1 MADIDIGLG
10 LSGLQGIPQTLA
22 SIVNSLKQ
30 METSAKNLSSA
41 FDNINSKAG
50 GQKGVS
56 DAFGKT
62 SFEADRLKKRL
73 DALQKAK
80 QDALSNKALIDQ
92 IESEKAAIKAVT
104 NEYTEQARA
113 KKKLAR
119 DKEIADIK
127 AATKEYNEQEKA
139 KKKLAAETEKI
150 RKKEIAENEKILQ
163 NQQKVRLEYSQQI
176 GLIKQLENRMSLL
189 KQRMQAATDPKDVR
203 KLSDEIRR
211 LSLQKKELTTGV
223 TDLGKQTKVTSGIMG
238 QFRGVLIN
246 TFGAYAVLA
255 GIKSTFNTIREFEKA
270 MTMVKA
276 VTNATASEMQLLF
289 DITKNIVRKG
299 SVFDPKTLAETQLEL
314 SKLGFTASEIAV
326 MIEPINNLAIATGED
341 LTKAS
346 EIATSAMRSFGLSAA
361 DLSRVID
368 VMGKALNIS
377 SLDLSSWNEAMKYAA
392 PVAHQ
397 LGWEVED
404 VASMTALL
412 ANQQIKGS
420 MAGTAMRQIFLKLAD
435 SGSNLQKAM
444 GGNIRT
450 FEDFVAGLRRMN
462 EAGISLNEILDATD
476 VRTSTAF
483 SIFTSGV
490 ETLADVR
497 NGFDSVNGSI
507 KEMAEIN
514 MNTLDAKINQ
524 LNSSWLNLI
533 TTIDNG
539 DDVFSN
545 FVKGSLT
552 YLSDALNDISY
563 QMQYGN
569 FKKGFLNLLN
579 PFGGGS
585 WKNPLGFIY
594 GQFSGISEK
603 IREITD
609 EDIVKYND
617 RLRGFL
623 SELSN
628 DKDLGN
634 LEKRREFF
642 EKEIKY
648 FEDLTEARKGLTD
661 GELAIASERANDF
674 VFALNDAFK
683 VISSELKDQSDDYLG
698 NRLKELIDSIKLGEK
713 SLTMNVFSESQK
725 GVTGTRLKFLKQEAD
740 EINRILD
747 ARRRTGS
754 EPDGSLTEE
763 QLARLKESLRLQY
776 EIKRSAIEGDETLTD
791 SARKA
796 ALLKIKKDYDID
808 LNNLEVQ
815 EETKL
820 HLKQQY
826 NELNK
831 NLEKQYLTEIQK
843 LHQSDNDK
851 NIKILYDNKM
861 KELAEKKRL
870 NALELEMEKINLQ
883 ELKNKLSAL
892 PKDDTVGRR
901 TLTDQILGKEFDIRM
916 KEANNEIAEFR
927 FQIEAINDIV
937 GTGEDR
943 SWLISVLGLTDEQI
957 SILEDKLK
965 VAQAKLKLITPELQA
980 PEKRDIFS
988 LLGLT
993 FSDDEKDLIIQGLK
1007 EVEDAIVSMTDTVVE
1022 SAKARAEASQ
1032 ARVDELQRELE
1043 TELQLAEQGFSSNV
1057 SLKRQQLEE
1066 EKKIRDEAL
1075 EDQKRA
1081 QRQQLI
1087 LQSALDAANLISTV
1101 IKLALTEVGTKGLV
1115 GIISAG
1121 VGAAGLYAL
1130 VASVKAK
1137 SKEITSYEKGG
1148 YEYLKGRS
1156 HSEGGISLGEGREAQ
1171 GGEMLAVFNRKATSK
1186 YGKMI
1191 EGFVDAINKD
1201 KLSINTKNV
1210 MSDSKKNIIVNID
1223 NKKLN
1228 DIHGVLREIRDTS
1241 VTYHGIYKIV
1251 RKGNSVRRIRMR
1263 E

>member
-10 LSGLQGIPQTLA
+10 LSGLQEMPQTLT

-50 GQKGVS
+50 GQKKAG
-56 DAFGKT
+56 DAFRQT
-62 SFEADRLKKRL
+62 SFEADKLRQKLESIR
-73 DALQKAK
+73 KAK
-80 QDALSNKALIDQ
+80 QNALSNQDLIDQ
-92 IESEKAAIKAVT
+92 IQQEKRALNEIT
-104 NEYTEQARA
+104 NSY
-113 KKKLAR
+113 R
-119 DKEIADIK
+119 D
-127 AATKEYNEQEKA
+127 QEKA
-139 KKKLAAETEKI
+139 KKKLAAESEKI
-150 RKKEIAENEKILQ
+150 RKKELAETEKTLQ

-189 KQRMQAATDPKDVR
+189 KQKMNAATDPKDVR

-289 DITKNIVRKG
+289 DITKNIIRKG
-299 SVFDPKTLAETQLEL
+299 SIFDPKTLAETQLEL

-346 EIATSAMRSFGLSAA
+346 EIATAAMRSFGLSAA

-377 SLDLSSWNEAMKYAA
+377 ALDLSSWNEAMRYAA

-397 LGWEVED
+397 LGWEIED
-404 VASMTALL
+404 VASMTTLL

-444 GGNIRT
+444 GGNIKT

-462 EAGISLNEILDATD
+462 EAGISLNEILEATD

-483 SIFTSGV
+483 SILTSGV
-490 ETLADVR
+490 ETLADAR
-497 NGFDSVNGSI
+497 KGFDSVNGSI
-507 KEMAEIN
+507 KEMAEVN
-514 MNTLDAKINQ
+514 METLDAKIKQ
-524 LNSSWLNLI
+524 LNASWGNLI
-533 TTIDNG
+533 TSIDNG
-539 DDVFSN
+539 NSGISKLIKLILDSGIDALDDFNTELERSNAVFMLLRRLTTIPFVGSIFYDSFKGINEEISKFTGDDLQKYENRLTSFYETIRKDGVGTQDKLAKSTQFHNKTIKDYVSLQDEIRRKRADAHNLSMNPVTQFSN
-545 FVKGSLT
+545 E
-552 YLSDALNDISY
+552 A
-563 QMQYGN
+563 
-569 FKKGFLNLLN
+569 NLLN
-579 PFGGGS
+579 QEIAVLEARQEAYQKILLTS
-585 WKNPLGFIY
+585 RSEITKL
-594 GQFSGISEK
+594 FSGKDFDMEEYEVY
-603 IREITD
+603 IRETIEAQEKGVQALKNADKYADANTLSNYV
-609 EDIVKYND
+609 EENKKILGEIVRFTEQRDK
-617 RLRGFL
+617 
-623 SELSN
+623 ELSN
-628 DKDLGN
+628 LN
-634 LEKRREFF
+634 QERT
-642 EKEIKY
+642 KE
-648 FEDLTEARKGLTD
+648 E
-661 GELAIASERANDF
+661 
-674 VFALNDAFK
+674 
-683 VISSELKDQSDDYLG
+683 
-698 NRLKELIDSIKLGEK
+698 
-713 SLTMNVFSESQK
+713 
-725 GVTGTRLKFLKQEAD
+725 
-740 EINRILD
+740 
-747 ARRRTGS
+747 
-754 EPDGSLTEE
+754 
-763 QLARLKESLRLQY
+763 LARLKESLRLQY
-776 EIKRSAIEGDETLTD
+776 EIKRSAIEGDENLTD

-851 NIKILYDNKM
+851 NIKILYNNKM

-870 NALELEMEKINLQ
+870 NTLELEMEKINLQ

-901 TLTDQILGKEFDIRM
+901 VLTDQILGKEFDIRM
-916 KEANNEIAEFR
+916 KEANDEIAEFR

-943 SWLISVLGLTDEQI
+943 SWLISVLGRTDEEI

-965 VAQAKLKLITPELQA
+965 VALAKLKLITPEKQA
-980 PEKRDIFS
+980 PEKKDIFS
-988 LLGLT
+988 FLGFKR
-993 FSDDEKDLIIQGLK
+993 FSDDEKDLVIKGLK

-1022 SAKARAEASQ
+1022 SAKARARASQ
-1032 ARVDELQRELE
+1032 ERVDELQRELE

-1066 EKKIRDEAL
+1066 EKKIRDKAL

-1087 LQSALDAANLISTV
+1087 LQSVLDAANLVSTV

-1115 GIISAG
+1115 GIITAG

-1130 VASVKAK
+1130 VASVRAK

-1171 GGEMLAVFNRKATSK
+1171 GGEMLAVFNRKATRK
-1186 YGKMI
+1186 YGKTI

-1241 VTYHGIYKIV
+1241 VTYHGSYKIV
-1251 RKGNSVRRIRMR
+1251 RKGNAVRRIRMR